1 MRGRGEKSLAL
12 LVAMAA
18 TGCATVAKT
27 GYSDEQF
34 AQCPT
39 QQDSTFG
46 GHIPDLAT
54 VDAWTPGDRL
64 KPGFLHIHYRTDG
77 SQTYAVGVH
86 FVDPAHVSVPFIV
99 GPLKD
104 VPETWVDDPNA
115 PDAKGVPPEW
125 FTFFRKLRDIHY
137 VKPGG
142 LLCRNHDCA
151 MPPDVP
157 PPDFVGS
164 ASSASGGGVGAF
176 LSIDDLQRYAQ
187 ASTPPKNDAGRTA
200 ADGSYTGQVSEERR
214 RIVSEVV
221 DRTCRGVRA
230 FTAK

>member
-1 MRGRGEKSLAL
+1 MRGRGEKSVAL
-12 LVAMAA
+12 LVALTTA
-18 TGCATVAKT
+18 GCATTGQT
-27 GYSDEQF
+27 GYSNEPF
-34 AQCPT
+34 AECPT

-46 GHIPDLAT
+46 GRIPEPVA
-54 VDAWTPGDRL
+54 VDVWTPGDRL
-64 KPGFLHIHYRTDG
+64 RPGFLHLHYRTNG
-77 SQTYAVGVH
+77 TQTYVIGVH

-104 VPETWVDDPNA
+104 VPDTWVDDPNA
-115 PDAKGVPPEW
+115 PEAKGVPPEW

-151 MPPDVP
+151 LPPDVP

-164 ASSASGGGVGAF
+164 ASSASGGGVGGL
-176 LSIDDLQRYAQ
+176 LSIDALQRYAQ
-187 ASTPPKNDAGRTA
+187 ASTPAQTDKAPTA

-230 FTAK
+230 FTGK